1 MFRNI
6 RKCGII
12 IICMFEHHIQFNT
25 QEVFEKK
32 NRLCIPRFLSSLFV
46 LASPIYLA
54 AFFFFFFFF
63 PPSSPPS
70 SGASAASSPPPALAS
85 AGFSSTTFSSPPPA
99 TKSPQTV
106 LPSRKPSSSISNSPK
121 MSSTSAAENLSPHLV
136 RAHLQL
142 NYIYGF

>member
-25 QEVFEKK
+25 QEVCEKK
-32 NRLCIPRFLSSLFV
+32 NRVCIALFLSSLFV

-70 SGASAASSPPPALAS
+70 SGASAASSPPALAS

-142 NYIYGF
+142 D